1 MLCSCHQHIS
11 ESANLLIKKMFKKIL
26 IANRGE
32 IALRVIRTCREMGI
46 KTVAVY
52 STADK
57 DSLHV
62 KFADEAVCIG
72 KPASADSYL
81 NVPHIMAAAEITNAD
96 AIHPGY
102 GFLAENSKFAQ
113 ICGEHG
119 IKFIGPTPAMINSMG
134 DKITAKETMIKAG
147 VPVVPGGEGLLE
159 SVEHAKG
166 LAKEVGYPVILKATA
181 GGGGKGM
188 RVVWEES
195 ELERNY
201 DMAKT
206 EAAAAFKNDGIYME
220 KFVEEPRHI
229 EIQVAGDQYGNVC
242 HLSERDC
249 SIQRRHQKLVE
260 ESPSPFMTDDLRQ
273 RMGEAAKKA
282 AAAINYESVGTI
294 EFLVDKHRNFYFMEM
309 NTRIQVEHCV
319 TEEVINFDLI
329 KEQIKIAAGEK
340 ISGKDYIP
348 TMHAIE
354 CRINAEDPYN
364 DFRPSPGKITVL
376 HQPGGHGVR
385 VDSHVYAGYVIPP
398 YYDSMIG
405 KLITVAQTRSEA
417 IDTMYRALSEYVI
430 EGIKTTIPFHLQL
443 MQNDDFRKGNFT
455 TKFLETFKMK

>member
-1 MLCSCHQHIS
+1 V
-11 ESANLLIKKMFKKIL
+11 FKKVL

-52 STADK
+52 STADR

-72 KPASADSYL
+72 KPQSSESYL
-81 NVPHIMAAAEITNAD
+81 NIPHLMSAAEITNAD

-102 GFLAENSKFAQ
+102 GFLAENAKFSQ
-113 ICGEHG
+113 ICADHD
-119 IKFIGPTPAMINSMG
+119 IKFIGPTPEMINSMG

-147 VPVVPGGEGLLE
+147 VPVVPGGEGLLQSFDE
-159 SVEHAKG
+159 AKG
-166 LAKEVGYPVILKATA
+166 LAKEIGYPVMLKATA

-188 RVVWEES
+188 RLVWEEA
-195 ELERNY
+195 ELERSYNS
-201 DMAKT
+201 AKA
-206 EAAAAFKNDGIYME
+206 EAAAAFKNDGLYME

-229 EIQVAGDQYGNVC
+229 EIQVAGDQYGSVC

-260 ESPSPFMTDDLRQ
+260 ESPSPFMTDELRYK
-273 RMGEAAKKA
+273 MGEAAKKA
-282 AAAINYESVGTI
+282 AAAINYESVGTV
-294 EFLVDKHRNFYFMEM
+294 EFLVDKYRNFYFMEM

-340 ISGKDYIP
+340 ISGADYIP
-348 TMHAIE
+348 QMHSIE

-405 KLITVAQTRSEA
+405 KLIAVARTRNEA

-430 EGIKTTIPFHLQL
+430 EGVKTTIPFHLQL
-443 MQNDDFRKGNFT
+443 MKDERFRSGDFN
-455 TKFLETFKMK
+455 TKFLEGFTLR